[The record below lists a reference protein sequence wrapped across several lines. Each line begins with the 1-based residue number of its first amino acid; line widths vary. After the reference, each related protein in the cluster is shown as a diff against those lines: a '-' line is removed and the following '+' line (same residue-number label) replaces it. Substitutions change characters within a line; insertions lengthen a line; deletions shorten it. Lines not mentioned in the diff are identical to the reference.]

1 MNQYG
6 HGKGTTQ
13 GGFSEYSAVKAKYC
27 YVLQSNIS
35 FDDAVLLEPMGVAF
49 NGINRI
55 NVKNNDVL
63 IIGAGAIGLFA
74 TAIAKALGAS
84 KVLVADINNERLV
97 LAKKLGGD
105 VIINTL
111 DTDLH
116 EEVKRIT
123 NGAGKLVKLIKKPT
137 EDYEVD

>member
-27 YVLQSNIS
+27 YVLRTNIS

-55 NVKNNDVL
+55 DVKGNDVL
-63 IIGAGAIGLFA
+63 VIGAGAIGLFA
-74 TAIAKALGAS
+74 TAIAKATGAS
-84 KVLVADINNERLV
+84 KVLVADINDERLA
-97 LAKKLGGD
+97 LAKKLGAD
-105 VIINTL
+105 MVINTRK
-111 DTDLH
+111 TDLH
-116 EEVKRIT
+116 EEVKRVT
-123 NGAGKLVKLIKKPT
+123 NGAGKQ
-137 EDYEVD
+137 YFS